1 MVVIH
6 FVLKFNTFVFVKVI
20 FRIIFVDISFV
31 VDVVDTVAILVE
43 VVDFLYFVV
52 AQVTKSTIN

>member
-31 VDVVDTVAILVE
+31 VDVVDNVAILVE